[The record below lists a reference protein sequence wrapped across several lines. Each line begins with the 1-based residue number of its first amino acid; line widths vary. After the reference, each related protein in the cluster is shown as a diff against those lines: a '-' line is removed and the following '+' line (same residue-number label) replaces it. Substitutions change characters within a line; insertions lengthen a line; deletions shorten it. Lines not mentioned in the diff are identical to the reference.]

1 MEKRINTSLHLVP
14 YSLRILLCIIVSVVW
29 TPPLYTNYI
38 TTVAEA
44 FLHLVLPTVVSNAV
58 LSGFDKPIR
67 LNIH

>member
-14 YSLRILLCIIVSVVW
+14 YSLRILLCIIVSVVC

-44 FLHLVLPTVVSNAV
+44 FLHLVLLLVYHVYCCFECSP
-58 LSGFDKPIR
+58 FRI
-67 LNIH
+67 